1 MPPWGPLAMS
11 GDVCGCH
18 NYGREAVLEGVEA
31 RDAAGPPGVH
41 RPAPH
46 STEPSGPAGYR
57 VHTHPWASLSSPEGQ
72 QRCFLNCLLQAHNQ
86 VQQWVLSL
94 AGAPPSSHVSPLP
107 RKTHSP
113 GAPAKQTMA
122 GQSPGTFTLAG
133 SQVRS
138 THSDCSQSILGLL
151 RTNSDHSAE
160 QLPKTQA
167 VLIPKS
173 SLQGGSQECLLALG
187 SPPPSLLVHTPT
199 PPQRDAASGL

>member
-1 MPPWGPLAMS
+1 MPLDPLECTGQPPMAQNRLAQR
-11 GDVCGCH
+11 GD
-18 NYGREAVLEGVEA
+18 
-31 RDAAGPPGVH
+31 
-41 RPAPH
+41 
-46 STEPSGPAGYR
+46 R

-72 QRCFLNCLLQAHNQ
+72 QRCFLNCLLHAHNQ
-86 VQQWVLSL
+86 VQQQVLSL
-94 AGAPPSSHVSPLP
+94 AGAPPRGHVSPLS

-122 GQSPGTFTLAG
+122 SQSPGTFTLAG

-160 QLPKTQA
+160 QLPKMQA